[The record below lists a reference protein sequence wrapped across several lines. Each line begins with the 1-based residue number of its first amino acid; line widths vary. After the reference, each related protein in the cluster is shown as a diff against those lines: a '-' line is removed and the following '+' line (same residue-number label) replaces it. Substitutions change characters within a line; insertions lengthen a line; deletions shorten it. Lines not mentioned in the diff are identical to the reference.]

1 MIYFAIQF
9 KAKKLIIVT
18 KKYYESSC
26 NMKLIVH
33 LGKIFVC
40 SVEGGYTLTIVP
52 ISSEYVYPGKNV
64 RRSKDSEQG
73 YFGER

>member
-1 MIYFAIQF
+1 
-9 KAKKLIIVT
+9 
-18 KKYYESSC
+18 
-26 NMKLIVH
+26 MKLIVH